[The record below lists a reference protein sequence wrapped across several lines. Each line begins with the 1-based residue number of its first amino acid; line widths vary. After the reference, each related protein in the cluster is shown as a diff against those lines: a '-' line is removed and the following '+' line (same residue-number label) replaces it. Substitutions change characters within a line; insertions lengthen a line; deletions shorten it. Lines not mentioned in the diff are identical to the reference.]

1 MYYNTAHF
9 SLKRELGV
17 WYINTFHLMETIF
30 GNLYVLKNWNYL
42 WNLYVFKF
50 FGIYMFFKFLRNH
63 MFTKNWSLY
72 FFYKVV
78 QATVYAIASYDG
90 AASILGSARVLRTPT
105 KRSKVALLI
114 VKTLSRGWRIRSRQR
129 NPVSG
134 GKSESVAMRSIA

>member
-1 MYYNTAHF
+1 
-9 SLKRELGV
+9 
-17 WYINTFHLMETIF
+17 
-30 GNLYVLKNWNYL
+30 
-42 WNLYVFKF
+42 
-50 FGIYMFFKFLRNH
+50 
-63 MFTKNWSLY
+63 MFTKNWNLY

-114 VKTLSRGWRIRSRQR
+114 VKTLSRGWRIRSRRR

-134 GKSESVAMRSIA
+134 GKSKSVAMRSIA